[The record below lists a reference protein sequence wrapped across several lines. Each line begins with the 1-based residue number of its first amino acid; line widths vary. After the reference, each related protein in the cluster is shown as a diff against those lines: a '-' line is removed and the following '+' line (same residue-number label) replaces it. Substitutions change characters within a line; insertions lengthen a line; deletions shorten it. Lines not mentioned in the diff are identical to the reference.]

1 MRVLGFIFILISCVP
16 LGFAGWTEFIYL
28 SEVSS
33 RYENQIKLTDNNYK
47 KQIEIFKNNAKK
59 QINIYKNNTALPQST
74 KDQMIEAV
82 TSTNDKM
89 ISTLKTQYDIAEKKV
104 DEMVSNAINQVRS
117 TYYTFQTLAL
127 GFILLAFGLYLGFR
141 PKKINT

>member
-33 RYENQIKLTDNNYK
+33 RYENQIKLTDNNYKKQIKLTDNNYK

-117 TYYTFQTLAL
+117 T
-127 GFILLAFGLYLGFR
+127 
-141 PKKINT
+141 